1 MLAAVMLAARRARR
15 LMERAERASINMAG
29 NCMGRTIAP
38 TTFPA
43 SDQVTGGAIHVI
55 TGRAPPG
62 AGWTKRLF
70 INTTDK
76 RIGNASS
83 SPTGSATGQPG
94 WAGQAVTH
102 VARQGMLATQ
112 RVIMACAKN

>member
-1 MLAAVMLAARRARR
+1 MAARRARR
-15 LMERAERASINMAG
+15 LVERTERASINMAG

-38 TTFPA
+38 PALPA
-43 SDQVTGGAIHVI
+43 SDQVTRGAIHVI

-76 RIGNASS
+76 RIGNAGGP
-83 SPTGSATGQPG
+83 PTGSATGQSCR
-94 WAGQAVTH
+94 AGQAVTH
-102 VARQGMLATQ
+102 VARQGMLAT
-112 RVIMACAKN
+112 